1 MSEIF
6 PVGSVAVVLGS
17 TGGIGKAIRDNLVKQ
32 NIFYDVISV
41 SRETNPKVD
50 LKNEESIIDV
60 AEAIKQRNREL
71 RLVVDATGLLHNEDI
86 FPEKNLRSLTK
97 EALLENFLV
106 NAIGPI
112 LCLKHLSALF
122 PRVGKSVFISLSAR
136 VGSVGDNQL
145 GGWYS
150 YRASKTALNQLIKT
164 ASIELARGLPDH
176 VSVAVHP
183 GTVLTEL
190 SKPFSKEGLRL
201 LTPDEA
207 AAKLWRLI
215 ENLESADTGK
225 FFDNEKRS
233 IPW

>member
-1 MSEIF
+1 MSKIF

-17 TGGIGKAIRDNLVKQ
+17 SGGIGRAIRDKLVKKK
-32 NIFYDVISV
+32 IFYDVISA
-41 SRETNPKVD
+41 SRETSPKVD
-50 LKNEESIIDV
+50 LKSERSIIDL
-60 AEAIKQRNREL
+60 AEAIKKTDREL
-71 RLVVDATGLLHNEDI
+71 RLVVDATGLLHNENI
-86 FPEKNLRSLTK
+86 FPEKNLRSLTH

-106 NAIGPI
+106 NAIGPV

-122 PRVGKSVFISLSAR
+122 PREGKSVFVSLSAR
-136 VGSVGDNQL
+136 VGSVGDNHL

-183 GTVLTEL
+183 GTVATKL
-190 SKPFSKEGLRL
+190 SKPFSKAGLKL

-207 AAKLWRLI
+207 AAKLWKVI
-215 ENLESADTGK
+215 ESLESSDTGK
-225 FFDNEKRS
+225 FFDNEKRP

>member
-1 MSEIF
+1 MSKIF

-50 LKNEESIIDV
+50 LKNEESIIDL
-60 AEAIKQRNREL
+60 AEAIKQRDREL
-71 RLVVDATGLLHNEDI
+71 RLVVNATGLLHNENI
-86 FPEKNLRSLTK
+86 FPEKNLRSLTQ

-176 VSVAVHP
+176 VSVLVHP

-207 AAKLWRLI
+207 ASKLWRLI

>member
-17 TGGIGKAIRDNLVKQ
+17 TGGIGEAITDNLVKQ
-32 NIFYDVISV
+32 NIFYDVIPV

-50 LKNEESIIDV
+50 LKNEESIIDL
-60 AEAIKQRNREL
+60 AEAIKQRDREL
-71 RLVVDATGLLHNEDI
+71 RLVVNATGLLHNENI
-86 FPEKNLRSLTK
+86 FPEKNLRSLTQ

-122 PRVGKSVFISLSAR
+122 PRVGKSVFMTLSAR

-183 GTVLTEL
+183 GTVATEL
-190 SKPFSKEGLRL
+190 SKPFSKAGLRL

-207 AAKLWRLI
+207 AVKLWKLI

>member
-1 MSEIF
+1 MSKIF

-17 TGGIGKAIRDNLVKQ
+17 TGGIGEAIRDNLVKQ
-32 NIFYDVISV
+32 NIFYDVIPV

-50 LKNEESIIDV
+50 LKNEESIIDL
-60 AEAIKQRNREL
+60 AEAIKQRDREL
-71 RLVVDATGLLHNEDI
+71 RLVVNATGLLHNENI
-86 FPEKNLRSLTK
+86 FPEKNLRSLTQ

>member
-1 MSEIF
+1 MSKIF

-50 LKNEESIIDV
+50 LKNEESIIDL
-60 AEAIKQRNREL
+60 AEAIKQRDREL
-71 RLVVDATGLLHNEDI
+71 RLVVNATGLLHNENI
-86 FPEKNLRSLTK
+86 FPEKNLRSLTQ

-190 SKPFSKEGLRL
+190 SKPFSKEGLTL

>member
-1 MSEIF
+1 MSKIF

-17 TGGIGKAIRDNLVKQ
+17 SGGIGKAIRDNLLKQ
-32 NIFYDVISV
+32 KIFYDVISV

-50 LKNEESIIDV
+50 LKSERSIIDL
-60 AEAIKQRNREL
+60 AKAIKQTDREV
-71 RLVVDATGLLHNEDI
+71 RLVVDATGLLHNENI

-106 NAIGPI
+106 NSIGPV
-112 LCLKHLSALF
+112 LCLKYLSPLF
-122 PRVGKSVFISLSAR
+122 PRVGKSVFMSLSAR
-136 VGSVGDNQL
+136 VGSVEDNQL

-150 YRASKTALNQLIKT
+150 YRASKAALNQLVKT
-164 ASIELARGLPDH
+164 ASIELARNLPDH

-183 GTVLTEL
+183 GTVATKL
-190 SKPFSKEGLRL
+190 SKPFSKTGLRL

-207 AAKLWRLI
+207 AAKLWKVI
-215 ENLESADTGK
+215 ENLESSDTGK

>member
-1 MSEIF
+1 MSKIF

-17 TGGIGKAIRDNLVKQ
+17 SGGIGKAIRDNLVKQ
-32 NIFYDVISV
+32 NIFYDVIPV
-41 SRETNPKVD
+41 SRETSPKVD
-50 LKNEESIIDV
+50 FKSERSIIDL
-60 AEAIKQRNREL
+60 AEAIKQRDREL
-71 RLVVDATGLLHNEDI
+71 RLVVDATGLLHNENI
-86 FPEKNLRSLTK
+86 FPEKNLRSLTH

-112 LCLKHLSALF
+112 LCLKHLSALL
-122 PRVGKSVFISLSAR
+122 PRVGKSVFVTLSAR
-136 VGSVGDNQL
+136 VGSVGDNHL

-183 GTVLTEL
+183 GTVATKL
-190 SKPFSKEGLRL
+190 SKPFSKAGLRL

-207 AAKLWRLI
+207 AAKLWKVI
-215 ENLESADTGK
+215 ENLESSDTGK
-225 FFDNEKRS
+225 FFDNEKRC

>member
-1 MSEIF
+1 MSKIF

-32 NIFYDVISV
+32 NIFHDVIPV

-50 LKNEESIIDV
+50 LKNEESIINL
-60 AEAIKQRNREL
+60 AEAIKQRDREL
-71 RLVVDATGLLHNEDI
+71 GLLVDATGLLHNENI
-86 FPEKNLRSLTK
+86 FPEKNLRSLTQ
-97 EALLENFLV
+97 EALVENFLV
-106 NAIGPI
+106 NAIGPV
-112 LCLKHLSALF
+112 LCLKHLSPLF
-122 PRVGKSVFISLSAR
+122 PRVGKSVFVSLSAR
-136 VGSVGDNQL
+136 VGSVEDNQL

-150 YRASKTALNQLIKT
+150 YRASKAALNQLIKT

-183 GTVLTEL
+183 GTVATKL
-190 SKPFSKEGLRL
+190 SKPFSKAGLRL

-207 AAKLWRLI
+207 ADKLWKVI
-215 ENLESADTGK
+215 ENLESSDTGK
-225 FFDNEKRS
+225 FFDNEKNS

>member
-1 MSEIF
+1 MF
-6 PVGSVAVVLGS
+6 V
-17 TGGIGKAIRDNLVKQ
+17 
-32 NIFYDVISV
+32 
-41 SRETNPKVD
+41 
-50 LKNEESIIDV
+50 
-60 AEAIKQRNREL
+60 
-71 RLVVDATGLLHNEDI
+71 
-86 FPEKNLRSLTK
+86 
-97 EALLENFLV
+97 
-106 NAIGPI
+106 
-112 LCLKHLSALF
+112 
-122 PRVGKSVFISLSAR
+122 SLSAR
-136 VGSVGDNQL
+136 VGSVGDNHL

-183 GTVLTEL
+183 GTVATKL
-190 SKPFSKEGLRL
+190 SKPFSKAGLRL

>member
-17 TGGIGKAIRDNLVKQ
+17 TGGIGKAIKDNLVKQ
-32 NIFYDVISV
+32 NIFYDVIPV

-50 LKNEESIIDV
+50 LENEESIIDL
-60 AEAIKQRNREL
+60 AEAIKRRDREL
-71 RLVVDATGLLHNEDI
+71 GLLVDATGLLHNENI
-86 FPEKNLRSLTK
+86 FPEKNLRSLTQ
-97 EALLENFLV
+97 EALVENFLV
-106 NAIGPI
+106 NAIGPV
-112 LCLKHLSALF
+112 LCLKHLSQLF
-122 PRVGKSVFISLSAR
+122 PRVGKSVFVSLSAR
-136 VGSVGDNQL
+136 VGSVEDNQL

-150 YRASKTALNQLIKT
+150 YRASKAALNQLIKT

-183 GTVLTEL
+183 GTVATKL
-190 SKPFSKEGLRL
+190 SKPFSKAGLRL

-207 AAKLWRLI
+207 AAKLWKVI
-215 ENLESADTGK
+215 ENLESSDTGK

>member
-32 NIFYDVISV
+32 NIFYDVIPV

-50 LKNEESIIDV
+50 LKNEESIINL
-60 AEAIKQRNREL
+60 AEAIKQRDREL
-71 RLVVDATGLLHNEDI
+71 GLLVDATGLLHNENI
-86 FPEKNLRSLTK
+86 FPEKNLRSLTQ
-97 EALLENFLV
+97 EALVENFLV
-106 NAIGPI
+106 NAIGPV
-112 LCLKHLSALF
+112 LCLKHLSPLF
-122 PRVGKSVFISLSAR
+122 PRVGKSVFVSLSAR
-136 VGSVGDNQL
+136 VGSVEDNQL

-150 YRASKTALNQLIKT
+150 YRASKAALNQLIKT

-183 GTVLTEL
+183 GTVATKL
-190 SKPFSKEGLRL
+190 SKPFSKAGLRL

-207 AAKLWRLI
+207 ADKLWKVI
-215 ENLESADTGK
+215 ENLESSDTGK
-225 FFDNEKRS
+225 FFDNEKNS

>member
-60 AEAIKQRNREL
+60 AEAIKKRNREL

-122 PRVGKSVFISLSAR
+122 PRVGKSVFMTLSAR

-183 GTVLTEL
+183 GTVATEL
-190 SKPFSKEGLRL
+190 SKPFSKAGLRL

-207 AAKLWRLI
+207 AVKLWKLI